1 MESRL
6 KGLEKYIKDGIME
19 LEPYA
24 AEADGPSVRL
34 DANESPFDVPR
45 DLKEEI
51 LEGFRAL
58 PWNRYPDSQ
67 CRKLR
72 QALAKQCGVT
82 AEELIVGNG
91 SDEII
96 RDLLTAYGGT
106 GTQTVF
112 PIPTFSMFRI
122 LTLVTGGKPVG
133 VRLKDDWSL
142 DLPSLLRELKAE
154 ATRMLFL
161 ASPNN
166 PTGNIFPVEQVEE
179 ILKSTDCLVVVD
191 EAYGLFAR
199 QSWSSLLRKYPNL
212 AVLSTFSKAMSL
224 AGVRVGYLA
233 ANSEIVRV
241 LNRVRLPYNL
251 DVLAQH
257 AALKVMANFELW
269 KEQAG
274 KIVAERDR
282 VSGRLFSYP
291 EVTVY
296 PSQANFVLIRVK
308 AAQSLKQELARHG
321 VAVRGFSSQEGLD
334 DCLRITIG
342 RPEENDQLL
351 KLVTQ
356 LLQIHKIPPCP
367 PF

>member
-6 KGLEKYIKDGIME
+6 KVLEKYIKAGIQE

-24 AEADGPSVRL
+24 AEAGGPPVRL
-34 DANESPFDVPR
+34 DANESPFDIPQ
-45 DLKEEI
+45 DLKQEI

-58 PWNRYPDSQ
+58 PWNRYPDPE
-67 CRKLR
+67 CWKLR
-72 QALAKQCGVT
+72 QALAKRSGVT
-82 AEELIVGNG
+82 AEQLIVGNG

-112 PIPTFSMFRI
+112 PIPTFGMFRI
-122 LTLVTGGKPVG
+122 LTLVTGGKPVE

-142 DLPSLLRELKAE
+142 DIPSLLRELKAE

-166 PTGNIFPVEQVEE
+166 PTGNVIPVEQVEE

-191 EAYGLFAR
+191 EAYGLFAG
-199 QSWSSLLRKYPNL
+199 QSILNRLGKYPNL

-233 ANSEIVRV
+233 AHPEIIRV

-251 DVLAQH
+251 DALAQH
-257 AALKVMANFELW
+257 AALKVMANFEFW

-274 KIVAERDR
+274 KIAAERER
-282 VSGRLFSYP
+282 VSGRLSQHP

-308 AAQSLKQELARHG
+308 QAQSLKQELARNG
-321 VAVRGFSSQEGLD
+321 VAVRGFPARERLH

-351 KLVTQ
+351 KLLETA
-356 LLQIHKIPPCP
+356 LGR
-367 PF
+367 